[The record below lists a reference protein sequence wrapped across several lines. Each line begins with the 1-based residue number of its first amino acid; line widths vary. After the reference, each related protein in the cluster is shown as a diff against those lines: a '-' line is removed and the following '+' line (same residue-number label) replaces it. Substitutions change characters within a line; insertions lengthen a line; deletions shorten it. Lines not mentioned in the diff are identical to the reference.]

1 MRMFVA
7 IAVPDSVK
15 QHARMIRNLLGRS
28 RPDIKWVEYD
38 NYHLTVKFLGE
49 VKGSDLPQLK
59 KQLTLAGESA
69 PPFYLSAG
77 GVGYFPNSRHP
88 RVIWLGIKGE
98 LDKASFL
105 GERVDAYLGELGFE
119 PEKEHR
125 FHLTLGRARSENNLR
140 EMQKDMEQM
149 EARDKLVGF
158 KVDKFQL
165 MMSELSQ
172 SGPKYSE
179 LDSFYL
185 KG

>member
-15 QHARMIRNLLGRS
+15 QHARMIRNYLGRS
-28 RPDIKWVEYD
+28 LPDIKWVEYA

-49 VKGSDLPQLK
+49 VNGSDLPQFK
-59 KQLTLAGESA
+59 KQLMLAAESI
-69 PPFYLSAG
+69 PPFYVSAG
-77 GVGYFPNSRHP
+77 GVGYFPNSRRP

-125 FHLTLGRARSENNLR
+125 FHLTLGRVRSDHNLKQ
-140 EMQKDMEQM
+140 MQKDLEQL
-149 EARDKLVGF
+149 EARDRLIGF
-158 KVDKFQL
+158 KVDQFQL
-165 MMSELSQ
+165 MMSELSR
-172 SGPKYSE
+172 SGPKYSV
-179 LDSFYL
+179 LGSFYL